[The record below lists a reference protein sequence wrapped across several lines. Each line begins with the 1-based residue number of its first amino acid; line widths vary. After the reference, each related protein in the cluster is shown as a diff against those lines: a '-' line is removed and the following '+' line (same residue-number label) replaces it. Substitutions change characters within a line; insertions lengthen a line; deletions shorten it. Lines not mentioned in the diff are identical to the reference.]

1 LKWVTRE
8 NAHVERV
15 SIPWLILRFI
25 DKDAEFSFVPART
38 DPATV
43 DGIPFD
49 MPGVKLGHHD
59 GKCSFEA
66 FLEEYQLTDDPALR
80 LMGEIIHGADI
91 PMDADLSSESWGVRA
106 IALGFMH
113 KYGLADHDKINAQ
126 LEMYDALYLYCQLKT
141 RSDGGYMA
149 IP

>member
-1 LKWVTRE
+1 MKWVTRE

-15 SIPWLILRFI
+15 SCPWLILRFI
-25 DKDAEFSFVPART
+25 DEDAEFAFVPSRT
-38 DPATV
+38 DPSTV

-66 FLEEYQLTDDPALR
+66 FLDEYDLTGNPALN
-80 LMGEIIHGADI
+80 LMGKIIHGADI
-91 PMDADLSSESWGVRA
+91 PMDAELSPESWGVRA
-106 IALGFMH
+106 IALGFMK
-113 KYGLADHDKINAQ
+113 KYGLNDHDKIQAQ
-126 LEMYDALYLYCQLKT
+126 LEMYDALYLYCQT
-141 RSDGGYMA
+141 QVDSTGYTA